1 MDYWDES
8 VWGAGWMW
16 FAFVDESGKPK
27 FWEKDVR
34 QEPLYVIS
42 AVVVHESKVS
52 SLYHEIEGLKRMV
65 LPRDKWSV
73 EIHTKEIVHGNKN
86 YTGVPLEK
94 RVGLLDGLFGIL
106 SEFEGLYIMSVV
118 VDKPKVLAL
127 NSGFSR
133 NQLGRLAHAY
143 AFKVLADMVEHF
155 LRVKLMTEGYEFL
168 LWVIDDSVRVER
180 DRTRDSLIEAVIRGG
195 YDPLLGRDA
204 TSFYTILP
212 PLFAHSYQHLG
223 LQVADA
229 VSYVISR
236 RLRGSPSK
244 KAFDFEGYF
253 QIILSKLYG
262 DGLVVVSRIPRKEH
276 WWM

>member
-1 MDYWDES
+1 
-8 VWGAGWMW
+8 MW

-27 FWEKDVR
+27 FWEKDIK
-34 QEPLYVIS
+34 QEPLYVVS
-42 AVVVHESKVS
+42 AVVIHESRVS
-52 SLYHEIEGLKRMV
+52 SFYHEIEWLKRSV
-65 LPRDKWSV
+65 LPKDKWSV

-86 YTGVPLEK
+86 YKGVPLEK
-94 RVGLLDGLFGIL
+94 RVKLLDGLFEIL
-106 SEFEGLYIMSVV
+106 SDFGELYIMSVV
-118 VDKPKVLAL
+118 IDKPKVLAL
-127 NSGFSR
+127 NSGVSL

-143 AFKVLADMVEHF
+143 SFKVLADMVEHF

-168 LWVIDDSVRVER
+168 LWVIDDSVRIER
-180 DRTRDSLIEAVIRGG
+180 ERTRDNLIEAVIRGG

-236 RLRGSPSK
+236 RLRGLPSK
-244 KAFDFEGYF
+244 KAFDFEKYF
-253 QIILSKLYG
+253 QVVRSKLYG
-262 DGLVVVSRIPRKEH
+262 DGLVVVSKIPRREH
-276 WWM
+276 WWV